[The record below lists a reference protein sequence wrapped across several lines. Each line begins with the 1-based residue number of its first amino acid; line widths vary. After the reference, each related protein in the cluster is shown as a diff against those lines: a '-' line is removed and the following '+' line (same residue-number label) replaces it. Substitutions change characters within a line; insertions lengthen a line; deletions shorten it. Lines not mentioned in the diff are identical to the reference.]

1 MLICVKQAI
10 EKIIHCITTAVYP
23 GNLVNLDLSESG
35 LKTISDAVSIEI
47 ENIRTHLIVS
57 LFNLEKQSEV
67 ESLVQNYQS
76 VIIRLLD
83 DLYTYQLDQAGNN
96 NVLALY
102 SAISTSLSDILSFI
116 ENYFTKYFNIDQKV
130 PYHYHVIKSENFQS
144 QLSKLRIQFKE
155 RAADLKLITIVESC
169 YSLSISDSHKTTIT
183 YRQLIYL
190 KELLAELT
198 SISSDTQT
206 ADFNTT
212 ICNLLVYLNF
222 NHPAFIVYMTDK
234 FSRKIKEQESQQEKV
249 LQLNLQLKQIK
260 QINTTSRG
268 ILFKDIMGVKEQLIN
283 WIDEEIDYIQKESD
297 VSKQLASDEQKSESE
312 LKINTSLSI
321 PQLAFFVRLL
331 VENKTITNIN
341 QTQLLKFIA
350 LHFTSVKREN
360 ISYGHL
366 RSQYYKAELPAI
378 ESIKNLLLTLVNLS
392 RKIK

>member
-1 MLICVKQAI
+1 MLIRVKQAI
-10 EKIIHCITTAVYP
+10 EKIIHFITTAVHP

-35 LKTISDAVSIEI
+35 LITISDAVSIEI
-47 ENIRTHLIVS
+47 ENVRTHLIVS

-76 VIIRLLD
+76 VIIKLLD
-83 DLYTYQLDQAGNN
+83 NLYIYELNQAGNN

-102 SAISTSLSDILSFI
+102 AAISTSLSDILSFI

-130 PYHYHVIKSENFQS
+130 PYYYYVINNENFQS

-155 RAADLKLITIVESC
+155 RSADLKLITIVESC
-169 YSLSISDSHKTTIT
+169 YSLSISDSNKTTIT
-183 YRQLIYL
+183 YHQLVYL

-198 SISSDTQT
+198 SISLDTQT
-206 ADFNTT
+206 GDFNAT
-212 ICNLLVYLNF
+212 ICNLLIYLNF
-222 NHPAFIVYMTDK
+222 NHPAFIVYMTDE
-234 FSRKIKEQESQQEKV
+234 FLREIKEQESQQEKV
-249 LQLNLQLKQIK
+249 LKLNLQLKQIK

-268 ILFKDIMGVKEQLIN
+268 SLYKDIMSAKEQLIN
-283 WIDEEIDYIQKESD
+283 WIEEEIDYIQKESD
-297 VSKQLASDEQKSESE
+297 VSKQLASEAQKSESE
-312 LKINTSLSI
+312 LKINTALSI
-321 PQLAFFVRLL
+321 PQLAFLVRLL

-341 QTQLLKFIA
+341 QSQLLKFIA

-378 ESIKNLLLTLVNLS
+378 ESIKSLLLTLVNLS